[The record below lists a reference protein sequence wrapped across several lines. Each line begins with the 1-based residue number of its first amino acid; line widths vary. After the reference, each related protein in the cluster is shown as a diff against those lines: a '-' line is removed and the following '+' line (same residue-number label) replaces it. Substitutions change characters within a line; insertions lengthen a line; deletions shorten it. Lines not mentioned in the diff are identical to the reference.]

1 VRRERVFDAPWE
13 VIMPVTFGLILL
25 LLFLG
30 TPVAGALGV
39 GGIMAAFFFLGKMGI
54 LEYASWS
61 IANNFIF
68 SAIPLFVFMGHLLL
82 RSGISE
88 RLYDGATA
96 IVGRVKGGLF
106 HANIV
111 SCAIFAAVSGSS
123 VATAA
128 TIGTVA
134 IPALEKR
141 GYETKLT
148 LGSLAGGGTL
158 GILIPPSIPLI
169 IYGVIVEKSIG
180 ALFIAGIIPGIML
193 ASIFMAYIMIRVI
206 IRPQLAP
213 TFEGMPTKERVIRAL
228 NMWPIILIII
238 TILGGIYMGVFTPT
252 EAAAVAASEAL
263 LFSIIFRKMSWQ
275 MLKMSLLG
283 SVKTTTMVMFIVIGA
298 NMVAG
303 TLGLLRV
310 TVDMA
315 NWVGTLGFPP
325 IVILI
330 FIYLMYIFL
339 GCFFDGLSMMVLSL
353 PVVIPILLAQGY
365 DLIWFGIALVVLIEM
380 AALTPPVGL
389 NLYTIHGLRPD
400 RPISEVIIGSMPF
413 FLLQI
418 VGLAIITVFPTIAL
432 WLPSTMVR

>member
-1 VRRERVFDAPWE
+1 MFDAPWE
-13 VIMPVTFGLILL
+13 IIMLVSFGLILF
-25 LLFLG
+25 LLFIG
-30 TPVAGALGV
+30 TPVAGALGG
-39 GGIMAAFFFLGKMGI
+39 GGIITAFLFLGKMGI

-61 IANNFIF
+61 VVNSFIF

-82 RSGISE
+82 HSGISE

-96 IVGRVKGGLF
+96 IVGKTKGGLF

-128 TIGTVA
+128 TIGTIA
-134 IPALEKR
+134 IPSLQKR
-141 GYETKLT
+141 GYEIKLT

-180 ALFIAGIIPGIML
+180 SLFIAGILPGIML
-193 ASIFMAYIMIRVI
+193 ASLFMLYILFRVMLQPKLAPSYEEMPMKQRVI
-206 IRPQLAP
+206 KA
-213 TFEGMPTKERVIRAL
+213 V
-228 NMWPIILIII
+228 NMWPIILIIV
-238 TILGGIYMGVFTPT
+238 TILGGIYLGVFTPT

-263 LFSIIFRKMSWQ
+263 LFSIIFRTMSRQ
-275 MLKMSLLG
+275 MLKTCLLS
-283 SVKTTTMVMFIVIGA
+283 SVKTTTMVLLIVIGA

-310 TVDMA
+310 TADMA
-315 NWVGTLGFPP
+315 AWVGSLGVPP
-325 IVILI
+325 IVVLI
-330 FIYLMYIFL
+330 FIYIMYIFL
-339 GCFFDGLSMMVLSL
+339 GCFFEGLSMMVMTL
-353 PVVIPILLAQGY
+353 PVVIPILISQGY

-418 VGLAIITVFPTIAL
+418 VGLSIITVFPMIAT
-432 WLPSTMVR
+432 WLPSTMLR

>member
-1 VRRERVFDAPWE
+1 VFDAPWE
-13 VIMPVTFGLILL
+13 VIMLVSFGLILF
-25 LLFLG
+25 LLFIG
-30 TPVAGALGV
+30 TPVAGALGG
-39 GGIMAAFFFLGKMGI
+39 GGIITAFLFLGKMGI

-61 IANNFIF
+61 VVNSFIF

-82 RSGISE
+82 HSGISE

-96 IVGRVKGGLF
+96 IVGKTKGGLF
-106 HANIV
+106 HANII

-128 TIGTVA
+128 TIGTIA

-180 ALFIAGIIPGIML
+180 SLFIAGILPGIML
-193 ASIFMAYIMIRVI
+193 ASLFMLYISFRVMLQ
-206 IRPQLAP
+206 PKLAP
-213 TFEGMPTKERVIRAL
+213 SYEEMPTKQRVIRAV
-228 NMWPIILIII
+228 NMWPIILIIA
-238 TILGGIYMGVFTPT
+238 TILGGIYLGVFTPT

-263 LFSIIFRKMSWQ
+263 LFSIIFRTMSWQ
-275 MLKMSLLG
+275 MLKTSLLS
-283 SVKTTTMVMFIVIGA
+283 SVRTTTMVLFIVIGA

-310 TVDMA
+310 TADMA
-315 NWVGTLGFPP
+315 AWVGSLGFSP
-325 IVILI
+325 IVVLI
-330 FIYLMYIFL
+330 FIYIMYIFL
-339 GCFFDGLSMMVLSL
+339 GCFFEGLSMMVMTL
-353 PVVIPILLAQGY
+353 PVVIPILLLQGY

-418 VGLAIITVFPTIAL
+418 VGLSLITVFPMIAT
-432 WLPSTMVR
+432 WLPSTMLR

>member
-1 VRRERVFDAPWE
+1 MFDASWE
-13 VIMPVTFGLILL
+13 VIMLVSFGLILL

-39 GGIMAAFFFLGKMGI
+39 GGILSAFFFLGKMGI
-54 LEYASWS
+54 IEYASWS
-61 IANNFIF
+61 VGNSFIF

-82 RSGISE
+82 HSGVSE

-96 IVGRVKGGLF
+96 LVGKLQGGLF

-111 SCAIFAAVSGSS
+111 SCAIFAAISGSS

-128 TIGTVA
+128 TIGTIA

-169 IYGVIVEKSIG
+169 IYGVIVEVSIG
-180 ALFIAGIIPGIML
+180 SLFIAGILPGIML
-193 ASIFMAYIMIRVI
+193 ASLFMLYIAFRVKL
-206 IRPQLAP
+206 RPKLAP
-213 TFEGMPTKERVIRAL
+213 AYEGMPAKQRIVRIA
-228 NMWPIILIII
+228 NMWPVVLIIG

-275 MLKMSLLG
+275 MLKTCLLG
-283 SVKTTTMVMFIVIGA
+283 SVKTTTMVIFIVIGA
-298 NMVAG
+298 NIVAG
-303 TLGLLRV
+303 TLGLLR
-310 TVDMA
+310 TTADMA
-315 NWVGTLGFPP
+315 AWVGSLGFSPF
-325 IVILI
+325 VILI
-330 FIYLMYIFL
+330 FIYIMYIFL
-339 GCFFDGLSMMVLSL
+339 GCFFEGLSMMVMSL
-353 PVVIPILLAQGY
+353 PVVIPILISQGY

-380 AALTPPVGL
+380 AAITPPVGL

-400 RPISEVIIGSMPF
+400 RPITEVIVGSMPF
-413 FLLQI
+413 FLMQI
-418 VGLAIITVFPTIAL
+418 VGLAIITAFPMIAT
-432 WLPSTMVR
+432 WLPSTMLR

>member
-1 VRRERVFDAPWE
+1 
-13 VIMPVTFGLILL
+13 
-25 LLFLG
+25 
-30 TPVAGALGV
+30 
-39 GGIMAAFFFLGKMGI
+39 
-54 LEYASWS
+54 
-61 IANNFIF
+61 
-68 SAIPLFVFMGHLLL
+68 
-82 RSGISE
+82 
-88 RLYDGATA
+88 
-96 IVGRVKGGLF
+96 
-106 HANIV
+106 
-111 SCAIFAAVSGSS
+111 
-123 VATAA
+123 
-128 TIGTVA
+128 
-134 IPALEKR
+134 
-141 GYETKLT
+141 
-148 LGSLAGGGTL
+148 
-158 GILIPPSIPLI
+158 
-169 IYGVIVEKSIG
+169 
-180 ALFIAGIIPGIML
+180 ML
-193 ASIFMAYIMIRVI
+193 ASIFMAYIMVRVI
-206 IRPQLAP
+206 LRPQLAP
-213 TFEGMPTKERVIRAL
+213 TFEGMPTKERVIRAV